1 MMMVVVTLILAA
13 AVMRSN
19 QRGDRGAS
27 GYKDNYDKDDG
38 GGMVA
43 RNREEY
49 IVGVMLIFL

>member
-1 MMMVVVTLILAA
+1 MMVVVTLILAA

-19 QRGDRGAS
+19 QRGDREAS

-38 GGMVA
+38 DGMVA

-49 IVGVMLIFL
+49 SVGVMLIFL